1 MSKKGPIISIEDDPD
16 DQFLLKSVLEEM
28 NLSNPVYFFENGLE
42 ALKFLEETT
51 EQPFL
56 ILCDI
61 NMPVM
66 NGMELRKRIDENA
79 YLKKKAIP
87 FIFLS
92 TSGSLPLIEE
102 AYKSTIQ
109 GFYKKGNSFQDFK
122 KQIELIVAYWNA
134 CLHPNTKL

>member
-1 MSKKGPIISIEDDPD
+1 MSIKGPIISIEDDAD
-16 DQFLLKSVLEEM
+16 DQYLLKSVLEEM
-28 NLSNPVYFFENGLE
+28 KLPNPISFFENGLE
-42 ALKFLEETT
+42 SLTK

-66 NGMELRKRIDENA
+66 NGMELRKVIDNNE
-79 YLKKKAIP
+79 YLKRKAIP

-109 GFYKKGNSFQDFK
+109 GYYKKGSSFQAFK
-122 KQIELIVAYWNA
+122 KQIKLIVEYWEA
-134 CLHPNTKL
+134 CLHPNMKL

>member
-1 MSKKGPIISIEDDPD
+1 MSKIGPIISIEDDPD
-16 DQFLLKSVLEEM
+16 DQFLLKSVLDEM
-28 NLSNPVYFFENGLE
+28 KLPNPIYFFENGLE
-42 ALKFLEETT
+42 ALKFLEVST
-51 EQPFL
+51 EQPFM

-66 NGMELRKRIDENA
+66 NGMELRKRIDDNPV
-79 YLKKKAIP
+79 LKKKAIP

-122 KQIELIVAYWNA
+122 KQIELMVDYWQA

>member
-28 NLSNPVYFFENGLE
+28 KLPNPIHFFENGLE
-42 ALKFLEETT
+42 AFNYLKITA

-61 NMPVM
+61 NMPIM
-66 NGMELRKRIDENA
+66 NGLELRKRIDENS

-102 AYKSTIQ
+102 AYESTIQ
-109 GFYKKGNSFQDFK
+109 GFYKKGNSFQAFK
-122 KQIELIVAYWNA
+122 QQIELIVAYWES

>member
-1 MSKKGPIISIEDDPD
+1 MSVKGPIISIEDDAD
-16 DQFLLKSVLEEM
+16 DQYLLKSVLDEM
-28 NLSNPVYFFENGLE
+28 ELPNPIHFFENGLE
-42 ALKFLEETT
+42 ALKYLEATK

-66 NGMELRKRIDENA
+66 NGMELRKVIDNNE
-79 YLKKKAIP
+79 YLKRKAIP

-102 AYKSTIQ
+102 AYQSTIQ
-109 GFYKKGNSFQDFK
+109 GFYKKGNNFHAFK
-122 KQIELIVAYWNA
+122 KQIELIVEYWEA
-134 CLHPNTKL
+134 CLHPNMKV

>member
-1 MSKKGPIISIEDDPD
+1 MSKYGPIISIEDDHD
-16 DQFLLKSVLEEM
+16 DQYLLKSVLEEM
-28 NLSNPVYFFENGLE
+28 NIANPVYFFENGLE
-42 ALKFLEETT
+42 AFNFLEVTT

-66 NGMELRKRIDENA
+66 NGLELRQRIDENP

-92 TSGSLPLIEE
+92 TSGSLPLIDE

-109 GFYKKGNSFQDFK
+109 GFYKKGSSFQDFK
-122 KQIELIVAYWNA
+122 KQIELIVAYWEA
-134 CLHPNTKL
+134 CLHPNTRL